1 MTGRVRGV
9 STLLTKEN
17 PFMINIH
24 CMAHRLALCTGQ
36 AASNVS
42 TMEKYRQLLT
52 DLYYYFSKSSK
63 RNAGLKAIQEVL
75 QSPKLKVKEMHAVR
89 WFVFYSGLETVFRSW
104 DALVTYFAND
114 RNDAKAAGFLKKLN
128 QVQNVAALYYLMDV
142 IPWLTQLTQIFQ
154 DLDVSVI

>member
-24 CMAHRLALCTGQ
+24 CMAHRLELCTGQ

-75 QSPKLKVKEMHAVR
+75 QSPKLKVKEMHAVG
-89 WFVFYSGLETVFRSW
+89 WFVFIVG
-104 DALVTYFAND
+104 
-114 RNDAKAAGFLKKLN
+114 
-128 QVQNVAALYYLMDV
+128 
-142 IPWLTQLTQIFQ
+142 
-154 DLDVSVI
+154 